1 MKRAAT
7 SHRSK
12 ERNLPIAVLMKFRM
26 IVNTAKRHYR
36 WIEKECGVNGAHL
49 WALWEIGRTRGM
61 RVSQLSAA
69 LAMHQSTASNLL
81 DKLVRTKLVTRNR
94 LPEDQRVVTLALTP
108 KGRTVLKR
116 APKPARG
123 ILPEAL
129 HGLPPATLAKLDES
143 LLALLKGMNAGD
155 KSGKATPL
163 ALMLGDQ

>member
-1 MKRAAT
+1 MKRSAA

-12 ERNLPIAVLMKFRM
+12 GNNLPIAVLMKFRM

-36 WIEKECGVNGAHL
+36 WIEDECGVNGAHL
-49 WALWEIGRTRGM
+49 WALWEISRSHGM
-61 RVSQLSAA
+61 RVSELSAA

-81 DKLVRTKLVTRNR
+81 DKLVRTGLVTRNR
-94 LPEDQRVVTLALTP
+94 SPEDQRVVTLQLTKKGAAL
-108 KGRTVLKR
+108 LKR

-129 HGLPPATLAKLDES
+129 HHMPPAALKKLDAS
-143 LLALLKGMNAGD
+143 LLALLKHMKAGD
-155 KSGKATPL
+155 RSGKATPL